1 MNTTFIMG
9 KDREIVKCQVNNT
22 AYWIWFDKLQG
33 ELTSANLFV
42 ISSKNDFI
50 TKIVS
55 QQFDSQIKSALSE
68 VLGYLPEVE
77 YLLHVVDCED
87 NDD

>member
-1 MNTTFIMG
+1 MNTTFIMD
-9 KDREIVKCQVNNT
+9 KVKEIVKCQVNNK
-22 AYWIWFDKLQG
+22 AYWILIDKLQG
-33 ELTSANLFV
+33 ELTSADLFV

-55 QQFDSQIKSALSE
+55 QQFDSQIKSALIE

-77 YLLHVVDCED
+77 YLLHLVDCED

>member
-1 MNTTFIMG
+1 MNTTFIMD
-9 KDREIVKCQVNNT
+9 KVKETVKRQVNNT
-22 AYWIWFDKLQG
+22 AYWIWIDKLQG
-33 ELTSANLFV
+33 ELISADLFV

-50 TKIVS
+50 ARIVS
-55 QQFDSQIKSALSE
+55 QQFDSQIKTALSE

>member
-1 MNTTFIMG
+1 MNTTFIMD
-9 KDREIVKCQVNNT
+9 KVKEIVKCQVNNT
-22 AYWIWFDKLQG
+22 AYWIWIDKLQG

-55 QQFDSQIKSALSE
+55 QQFNSQIKSALSE

-77 YLLHVVDCED
+77 YLLHLVDCGD

>member
-1 MNTTFIMG
+1 MNTNFIMD
-9 KDREIVKCQVNNT
+9 KVKEKIRCQVNDT
-22 AYWIWFDKLQG
+22 TYWLWIHKLQG
-33 ELTSANLFV
+33 ELISANLFV

-55 QQFDSQIKSALSE
+55 QQFDSQIKTALSE
-68 VLGYLPEVE
+68 VLEYLPEVE

>member
-1 MNTTFIMG
+1 MNTTSIMDKG
-9 KDREIVKCQVNNT
+9 KEIVKCQINNT
-22 AYWIWFDKLQG
+22 AYWIWIDKLQG
-33 ELTSANLFV
+33 KLISTDLFV

-55 QQFDSQIKSALSE
+55 QQFDSQIKTALSE

>member
-1 MNTTFIMG
+1 MNTNFIMD
-9 KDREIVKCQVNNT
+9 KVKEKIRGQVNNT
-22 AYWIWFDKLQG
+22 AYWIWIDKLQG
-33 ELTSANLFV
+33 ELMSANLFV

-50 TKIVS
+50 TKVVS

-77 YLLHVVDCED
+77 YLFHLVDCED

>member
-1 MNTTFIMG
+1 MNTTFIMD
-9 KDREIVKCQVNNT
+9 KVKEIVKCQVNNT
-22 AYWIWFDKLQG
+22 AYWIWIDKLQG
-33 ELTSANLFV
+33 KLTSADLFV

-77 YLLHVVDCED
+77 YLLHLVDCED

>member
-1 MNTTFIMG
+1 MNTTFIMD
-9 KDREIVKCQVNNT
+9 KVKEIVKCQVNNT
-22 AYWIWFDKLQG
+22 AYWIWIDKLQG

-55 QQFDSQIKSALSE
+55 QQFDSQIKSALHE

-77 YLLHVVDCED
+77 YLLHLVDCED

>member
-1 MNTTFIMG
+1 MNTTFIMD
-9 KDREIVKCQVNNT
+9 KVKEIVKCQVNNT
-22 AYWIWFDKLQG
+22 AYCIWIDKLQG
-33 ELTSANLFV
+33 ELTSADLFV

-77 YLLHVVDCED
+77 YLLHLVDCED

>member
-1 MNTTFIMG
+1 MNTTSIMD
-9 KDREIVKCQVNNT
+9 KVKEIVKCQVNNT
-22 AYWIWFDKLQG
+22 AYWIWIDKLQG
-33 ELTSANLFV
+33 ELISADLFV

-55 QQFDSQIKSALSE
+55 QQFDSQIKSALSG

-87 NDD
+87 DDD